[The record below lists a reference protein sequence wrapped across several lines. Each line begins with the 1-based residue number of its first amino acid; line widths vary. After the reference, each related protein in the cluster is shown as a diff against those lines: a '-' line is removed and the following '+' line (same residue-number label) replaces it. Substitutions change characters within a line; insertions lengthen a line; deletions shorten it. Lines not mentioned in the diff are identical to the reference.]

1 MLIVERGMWV
11 PDVVTRISSDGDEQ
25 SIKWIVNV
33 FDKFHDPEITFTCTE
48 TPGNL
53 CSGVKRSIVLCYVE
67 GLKESY
73 DVMRTLME
81 MLHLDDIPYLIA
93 SDFKLLNVLLGLC
106 GHGGKFV
113 CCYCE
118 APKGLIAGRVRTFGR
133 MIECY
138 QDYVK
143 AGSPPKEM
151 MKYYNVV
158 NLPLIRMSMDQKVID
173 AVPPPELHCMM
184 GVVNH
189 LLELM
194 RKFLYT
200 QKKEGILWEWC
211 NGKGITRRGKSL
223 CQPVSQLVYKSVC
236 QSAILVSGN
245 IILDKLNSMYFR
257 IQWKE
262 SSRWQ

>member
-1 MLIVERGMWV
+1 MWV
-11 PDVVTRISSDGDEQ
+11 LDVVTRISSDGDEQ

-33 FDKFHDPEITFTCTE
+33 FDKFHDPEITFTRTE

-158 NLPLIRMSMDQKVID
+158 NLPLIRMSMDQEVID
-173 AVPPPELHCMM
+173 TVPPPELHCMM

-194 RKFLYT
+194 RKFLCT
-200 QKKEGILWEWC
+200 QKKEGMLWEWC

-223 CQPVSQLVYKSVC
+223 CQPGSQLVYKSVC
-236 QSAILVSGN
+236 QSAILVSGD